1 MNKIIEIMLCGGI
14 VALEIIIIVAIGLTI
29 QFIAYRF
36 LSVNLYKSMIKF
48 SRNLQKYLNN
58 KLYV

>member
-14 VALEIIIIVAIGLTI
+14 VAVELIIIVAIGLTI

-36 LSVNLYKSMIKF
+36 LNINLYKSMIKF
-48 SRNLQKYLNN
+48 SRKLEKYLNN